1 MAFEF
6 AITDMTFTT
15 SGGSDRKGTAVR
27 NGGQDIWFVSMS
39 SDSELEVLLDG
50 GVLLLGSGRALGKPT
65 TGVSSSLEP

>member
-15 SGGSDRKGTAVR
+15 RRSHRKGAAVR
-27 NGGQDIWFVSMS
+27 NGGQNIWFVSMGS
-39 SDSELEVLLDG
+39 HSELEVLLDG

>member
-6 AITDMTFTT
+6 AITDMTLTT
-15 SGGSDRKGTAVR
+15 RRSDRKGAAVR
-27 NGGQDIWFVSMS
+27 NGGQNIWFVSMGS
-39 SDSELEVLLDG
+39 HSELEVLLDG